1 MNSKR
6 VLLLAE
12 DRLLNQLYRA
22 RFEAEGFQV
31 DSARTGS
38 AALKLAAEQRPDAVV
53 LDPLVISPEVPEI
66 ITRLRSEA
74 ATQAVPIIAL
84 PTNRP
89 QFAEAAQTA
98 GATCALSRAANPIA
112 SAIDA
117 VQTTL
122 GLQST
127 TALQK
132 NVTFCAE
139 DAWLKQGLQSAPD
152 AINLMRQTLHNAA
165 RDPRDVQA
173 LREFLQRIH
182 NFTEQMHLLGQRHV
196 FHFGSAL
203 EALAHDLVKLP
214 AQSNSSTL
222 RTLGQAVDFLN
233 TLVAEKN
240 RGRTKDPGTG
250 QVLVVDDEEGARRI
264 IMAGTQ
270 TVGLKPVAAPTP
282 TSAIAALSAE
292 TFALIFLDV
301 GMPEMNGFDLCSKI
315 RALPNHEKTPIVF
328 ITGMA
333 TFQNRVQSNLC
344 GGNDFVGKPFNI
356 SELAVKALMWV
367 FKGHLGLT

>member
-31 DSARTGS
+31 DAARTGT

-53 LDPLVISPEVPEI
+53 LDPLIISPEVPEI
-66 ITRLRSEA
+66 ITRLRAEA
-74 ATQAVPIIAL
+74 ATQSVPIIAL

-89 QFAEAAQTA
+89 QFTEAARNA
-98 GATCALSRAANPIA
+98 GATCALARAANPIA

-117 VQTTL
+117 VQTSL
-122 GLQST
+122 GLAST
-127 TALQK
+127 TGLQK
-132 NVTFCAE
+132 NVTFLA
-139 DAWLKQGLQSAPD
+139 DDSWLKQGLQSAPD

-182 NFTEQMHLLGQRHV
+182 NFTEQMHLLGQRHI

-214 AQSNSSTL
+214 AQSNPSTL
-222 RTLGQAVDFLN
+222 RTLGQAVDFLT
-233 TLVAEKN
+233 TLIADKH
-240 RGRTKDPGTG
+240 RGRTKDPGSA
-250 QVLVVDDEEGARRI
+250 QALVVDDEEGARRI

-270 TVGLKPVAAPTP
+270 TVGLKPVAAATP
-282 TSAIAALSAE
+282 TTALAALSAE
-292 TFALIFLDV
+292 TFDLIFLDV
-301 GMPEMNGFDLCSKI
+301 GMPEMNGFDLCAKI
-315 RALPNHEKTPIVF
+315 RAFPAHEKTPIVF

-356 SELAVKALMWV
+356 AELAVKALMWV

>member
-1 MNSKR
+1 MNAKR
-6 VLLLAE
+6 ILLLAE
-12 DRLLNQLYRA
+12 DRLLNHLYRA
-22 RFEAEGFQV
+22 RFEAEGFHV
-31 DSARTGS
+31 DAARTGT
-38 AALKLAAEQRPDAVV
+38 AALKLAADHRPDAIV
-53 LDPLVISPEVPEI
+53 LDPLTISPEVPEV
-66 ITRLRSEA
+66 ITRLRAET
-74 ATQAVPIIAL
+74 ATQTVPIITL

-89 QFAEAAQTA
+89 QFSEAAQNA
-98 GATCALSRAANPIA
+98 GATCTLNRAANPIA

-117 VQTTL
+117 VQTSL
-122 GLQST
+122 GIEST
-127 TALQK
+127 TGLQK
-132 NVTFCAE
+132 NVGFQAE

-214 AQSNSSTL
+214 AQSNPSTL

-233 TLVAEKN
+233 TLIAEKH
-240 RGRTKDPGTG
+240 RGRTRDPGTS
-250 QVLVVDDEEGARRI
+250 QVLVVDDEAGARRI

-270 TVGLKPVAAPTP
+270 TVGLKPIAADTP
-282 TSAIAALSAE
+282 TTALAALSAE
-292 TFALIFLDV
+292 TFDLIFLDV
-301 GMPEMNGFDLCSKI
+301 GMPEMNGFDLCTRI
-315 RALPNHEKTPIVF
+315 RAIPQHEKTPIVF

-333 TFQNRVQSNLC
+333 TFQNRVQSNLS
-344 GGNDFVGKPFNI
+344 GGNDFIGKPFNVA
-356 SELAVKALMWV
+356 ELAVKALIWV
-367 FKGHLGLT
+367 FKGQMGLA